1 MARLT
6 CWPCPRWSID
16 AGELLPRLQPSPIRI
31 QCKSGTTAMTFR
43 HTLPALALAFFAGCQ
58 SMEFGGLRKASDKLA
73 ITSKDEK
80 IKESEYETPAR
91 LIAIWSEAMYTQ
103 PGQRPT
109 RGFGGRLYFY
119 NVQDKTVPVEGQLVV
134 YAYDDSQDGRPSQ
147 TPSRKFVF
155 TPEQF
160 TQHYSATQLGAS
172 YSIWIPWDQVG
183 GVRKSISLMP
193 VFTATNG
200 QVVMGEQ
207 SVSVLPGKAPENP
220 EPAPQGYFTPL
231 SSQDPQ
237 GVRPASYAGESPG
250 AASSRDS
257 WQKVHTYEPNGN
269 SQTQLRSTTI
279 QLPMTMTQ
287 RLIQQRNAPP
297 PSEPAAAL
305 NRNSPDAT
313 TASGTPGHD
322 EYTMASGTASAPG
335 SAPPAPPA
343 TRFVRPRSP
352 APRAP
357 IVRPS
362 PVRAATLPR
371 RAEPQLDPPSPPAPN
386 PGPSAEA
393 AVPTDFAPAGWGR

>member
-1 MARLT
+1 LV
-6 CWPCPRWSID
+6 
-16 AGELLPRLQPSPIRI
+16 
-31 QCKSGTTAMTFR
+31 
-43 HTLPALALAFFAGCQ
+43 LAFLAGCQ
-58 SMEFGGLRKASDKLA
+58 SMESTGLRKVSDQLA
-73 ITSKDEK
+73 ITGKDER

-103 PGQRPT
+103 PGQQPT

-193 VFTATNG
+193 VFTATSG

-207 SVSVLPGKAPENP
+207 SVNVLPGKAPENP
-220 EPAPQGYFTPL
+220 EPTPQGYFTPL
-231 SSQDPQ
+231 SSQYPQ
-237 GVRPASYAGESPG
+237 GVRPTSYAGEAPSV
-250 AASSRDS
+250 AASRDS

-269 SQTQLRSTTI
+269 NQTQLRSTTI

-297 PSEPAAAL
+297 PSGPAAAL
-305 NRNSPDAT
+305 NASSPDAAM
-313 TASGTPGHD
+313 ASGTPRHD
-322 EYTMASGTASAPG
+322 EYTMASGTTSAPG
-335 SAPPAPPA
+335 SASPNPPA
-343 TRFVRPRSP
+343 TRFVRPRSRVP
-352 APRAP
+352 GAP
-357 IVRPS
+357 IARPS

-371 RAEPQLDPPSPPAPN
+371 HAEPQLDLPSPPVQN
-386 PGPSAEA
+386 PGPSVEA
-393 AVPTDFAPAGWGR
+393 AVPADSAPAGWVR